1 MALVLVYAGI
11 GIATAARRNTA
22 FFGADRATH
31 PVLNGMA
38 LASGTFL
45 LAATAGLA
53 NTDSAD
59 HANRL
64 VIVIA
69 ACGGLA
75 FSAFLI
81 VPYLARFGGITVP
94 DYLGERFGTAV
105 RLLAVAALFLM
116 SFPAL
121 VAVVAILGHIFA
133 GVFTLEAERAVAL
146 SAVTLLACTLFGGLR
161 SAGATQA
168 AQYAVLLPLCLLAL
182 CLVLAGGDA
191 DLGLRLVPA
200 DGIFGAALGL
210 DDFAAKDAVNR
221 SALGV
226 TVGAGLAAFPHL
238 LMRAFAV
245 PAAAEARWS
254 FLWAIPL
261 LALLLAVAPPLGI
274 IVGSGAGP
282 APMLQIVLAAACI
295 TACLALGSGLLLA
308 MGNALSYDIFYRSL
322 AANAAPGTRLLV
334 GRVSLLLVA
343 GFAALAALR
352 GPADLVALA
361 PLAFSVAA
369 SCLLPLLVLGIWS
382 RRINGY
388 GAIAGIVTGLAVC
401 LVYFLAPRYFPDT
414 FIALSNALFAD
425 AGDTGRYETLKRAY
439 ELSGGLAKEPAQ
451 LAFERAS
458 EAGLHWWG
466 VRGVFA
472 GVFAMPAAFVVT
484 ILVSVLTPK
493 PSADVQDFVANL
505 RRRD

>member
-1 MALVLVYAGI
+1 MALVLAYAGI
-11 GIATAARRNTA
+11 GIATTARRNAT

-38 LASGTFL
+38 LAAGAFP
-45 LAATAGLA
+45 LAAAAGFA
-53 NTDSAD
+53 NVDGAE

-81 VPYLARFGGITVP
+81 APYLARFGGITVP

-105 RLLAVAALFLM
+105 RLLAVAVVFLI

-121 VAVVAILGHIFA
+121 VAVVAILGHFFA
-133 GVFTLEAERAVAL
+133 GVFMLEVEQAAALAAVAL
-146 SAVTLLACTLFGGLR
+146 LSCTFFGGLR

-168 AQYAVLLPLCLLAL
+168 AQYAVLLPLSLLAL
-182 CLVLAGGDA
+182 GLMLAGGDA
-191 DLGLRLVPA
+191 GLGLRLIPP
-200 DGIFGAALGL
+200 DGILGAALGL
-210 DDFAAKDAVNR
+210 DDFVAKDAVNR
-221 SALGV
+221 AALGL

-261 LALLLAVAPPLGI
+261 LAMLLAVAPPLGI
-274 IVGSGAGP
+274 LVGSGAGP
-282 APMLQIVLAAACI
+282 APMLQIALAAACI

-334 GRVSLLLVA
+334 GRISLLLVA
-343 GFAALAALR
+343 GLAALAALR
-352 GPADLVALA
+352 GPADLIALA

-425 AGDTGRYETLKRAY
+425 AGETWRYETLKRAY
-439 ELSGGLAKEPAQ
+439 ELSGGLAKEPAR
-451 LAFERAS
+451 LALEHAR

-466 VRGVFA
+466 VRGIFA
-472 GVFAMPAAFVVT
+472 AVFAMPAAFVMT

-493 PSADVQDFVANL
+493 PSADVQDFVADL

>member
-1 MALVLVYAGI
+1 MALVLAYAGI
-11 GIATAARRNTA
+11 GIATTARRNAT

-38 LASGTFL
+38 LAAGAFL
-45 LAATAGLA
+45 LAAAAGFA
-53 NTDSAD
+53 NIDGE

-75 FSAFLI
+75 FSAFVI
-81 VPYLARFGGITVP
+81 APYLARFGGITVP
-94 DYLGERFGTAV
+94 DYLGERFGTTV
-105 RLLAVAALFLM
+105 RLLAVAAVFLI

-121 VAVVAILGHIFA
+121 VAVVAILGHFFA
-133 GVFTLEAERAVAL
+133 GAFMLEVEQAAALAAVAL
-146 SAVTLLACTLFGGLR
+146 LSCTFFGGLR
-161 SAGATQA
+161 STGATQA
-168 AQYAVLLPLCLLAL
+168 AQYAVLLPLSLLAL
-182 CLVLAGGDA
+182 GLMLAGGDA
-191 DLGLRLVPA
+191 GLGLRLIPP
-200 DGIFGAALGL
+200 DGILGAALGL
-210 DDFAAKDAVNR
+210 DDFVAKDAVNR
-221 SALGV
+221 AALGL

-245 PAAAEARWS
+245 PVAAEARWS

-261 LALLLAVAPPLGI
+261 LAMLLAVAPPLGI
-274 IVGSGAGP
+274 LVGSGAGP
-282 APMLQIVLAAACI
+282 SLQIALAAACI
-295 TACLALGSGLLLA
+295 TGCLALGSGLLLA

-334 GRVSLLLVA
+334 GRISLLLVA
-343 GFAALAALR
+343 GLAALAALR
-352 GPADLVALA
+352 GPANLIALA
-361 PLAFSVAA
+361 PLAFSLAA
-369 SCLLPLLVLGIWS
+369 SCLLPLLVRGIWS

-414 FIALSNALFAD
+414 FIALSNLLFAD
-425 AGDTGRYETLKRAY
+425 AGETWRYETLKRAY
-439 ELSGGLAKEPAQ
+439 ELSGGLAKEPAR
-451 LAFERAS
+451 LALERAR

-466 VRGVFA
+466 VRGIFA
-472 GVFAMPAAFVVT
+472 AVFAMPAAFVMT
-484 ILVSVLTPK
+484 ILVSLLTPK
-493 PSADVQDFVANL
+493 PSADVQNFVADL

>member
-1 MALVLVYAGI
+1 MALVLAYAGI
-11 GIATAARRNTA
+11 GIATTARRNAT

-38 LASGTFL
+38 LAAGAFL
-45 LAATAGLA
+45 LAAAAGFA
-53 NTDSAD
+53 NVDGE

-81 VPYLARFGGITVP
+81 APYLARFGGITVP
-94 DYLGERFGTAV
+94 DYLGERFGTTV
-105 RLLAVAALFLM
+105 RLLAVAVVFLI

-121 VAVVAILGHIFA
+121 VAVVAILGHFFA
-133 GVFTLEAERAVAL
+133 GAFMLEVEQAAALAAVAL
-146 SAVTLLACTLFGGLR
+146 LSCTFFGGLR
-161 SAGATQA
+161 STGATQA
-168 AQYAVLLPLCLLAL
+168 AQYAVLLPLSLLAL
-182 CLVLAGGDA
+182 GPMLAGGDGG
-191 DLGLRLVPA
+191 LGLRLIPP
-200 DGIFGAALGL
+200 DGILGAALGL
-210 DDFAAKDAVNR
+210 DDFVAKDAVNR
-221 SALGV
+221 AALGL

-261 LALLLAVAPPLGI
+261 LAMLLAVAPPLGI
-274 IVGSGAGP
+274 LVGSGAGP
-282 APMLQIVLAAACI
+282 SPMLQIALAAACI

-334 GRVSLLLVA
+334 GRISLLLVA
-343 GFAALAALR
+343 GLAALAALR
-352 GPADLVALA
+352 GPADLIALA

-388 GAIAGIVTGLAVC
+388 GAIAGIVTGFAVC

-414 FIALSNALFAD
+414 FIALSNVLFAD
-425 AGDTGRYETLKRAY
+425 AGETWRYETLKRAY
-439 ELSGGLAKEPAQ
+439 ELSGGLAKEPAR
-451 LAFERAS
+451 LALEHAR

-466 VRGVFA
+466 VRGIFA
-472 GVFAMPAAFVVT
+472 AVFAMPAAFVMT

-493 PSADVQDFVANL
+493 PSADVQDFVADL

>member
-1 MALVLVYAGI
+1 LALVLAYAGI
-11 GIATAARRNTA
+11 GIATTARRNAA

-38 LASGTFL
+38 LAAGAFL
-45 LAATAGLA
+45 LAAAAGLA

-81 VPYLARFGGITVP
+81 APTLARFGGITVP

-121 VAVVAILGHIFA
+121 VTVVAILGHIFA

-146 SAVTLLACTLFGGLR
+146 TAATLLACTLFGGLR

-182 CLVLAGGDA
+182 GLVLAGGDA
-191 DLGLRLVPA
+191 VLGVRLIPP
-200 DGIFGAALGL
+200 DGILGAALGL

-221 SALGV
+221 VALGL

-245 PAAAEARWS
+245 PTAAEARWS

-261 LALLLAVAPPLGI
+261 LAMLLAVAPPP
-274 IVGSGAGP
+274 VFAASGAGA
-282 APMLQIVLAAACI
+282 APLLEIALVGAAI
-295 TACLALGSGLLLA
+295 TACIALGSGLLLA
-308 MGNALSYDIFYRSL
+308 MGNALSYDIFYRSV
-322 AANAAPGTRLLV
+322 ATTASPGTLLLV
-334 GRVSLLLVA
+334 GRASLLLVA
-343 GFAALAALR
+343 GLAGLAALR

-361 PLAFSVAA
+361 PLAFSLAA

-382 RRINGY
+382 RRMNGY
-388 GAIAGIVTGLAVC
+388 GAIAGIVTGLVIC
-401 LVYFLAPRYFPDT
+401 LGYYLAPRYFPDA
-414 FIALSNALFAD
+414 FIALSNALLAD
-425 AGDTGRYETLKRAY
+425 PGEAGRYETLTRAY
-439 ELSGGLAKEPAQ
+439 ELAGGLAREPAR
-451 LAFERAS
+451 LALEHAR
-458 EAGLHWWG
+458 EAGLHWWS
-466 VRGVFA
+466 VKGVFA
-472 GVFAMPAAFVVT
+472 AIFAMPAAFVVT
-484 ILVSVLTPK
+484 ILVSVSTRK
-493 PSADVQDFVANL
+493 PSADVQAFVADL